1 MPVNTLHRYR
11 TPPAADTPRLPARFP
26 LLWLGQG
33 TSELGTAVST
43 LALPLVAALALHA
56 TPTQI
61 GWLGAAAVLPWLAAL
76 PVGVW
81 IDRRAT
87 RPVLVVA
94 DLVRAA
100 ATCLIPIAWL
110 FGFLSFPLLY
120 AIAAVLGLGQVFF
133 DTAWGSALP
142 RLVGQNALVAAHSRL
157 EATRSATGIAGPGLA
172 GLLVRGIGAAPALL
186 VDAASFLVSAV
197 TVARA
202 LPAGR
207 SEHTPP
213 REPMLQAIKAGL
225 AVVWRQPVL
234 RALVSQA
241 AIWNAV
247 NGATNALIVLY
258 ALEVLDLDAGGIGVL
273 FMIGGAGAV
282 LGAATVPVLLRR
294 FAFGRLYLVMVSAA
308 CAGFVLL
315 GGSVPMVAVGQL
327 LIGLGIAVTRVQAVS
342 LRQSVTPPHLL
353 ARTLAT
359 YRLLAFAAIPVGSV
373 LGGLAGARFGLRPAL
388 LVCAALSFT
397 ALLPLLLSP
406 VRNLRTLPKFT
417 EERS

>member
-1 MPVNTLHRYR
+1 M
-11 TPPAADTPRLPARFP
+11 AADTPRLPARFG

-33 TSELGTAVST
+33 SSELGSAVST

-61 GWLGAAAVLPWLAAL
+61 GWLGAATVLPWLVSL

-81 IDRRAT
+81 IDRRPT

-100 ATCLIPIAWL
+100 ATCLIPIAWY

-120 AIAAVLGLGQVFF
+120 AVAAVLGLGQVFF

-142 RLVGQNALVAAHSRL
+142 RLVGPAALVSAHSRL

-172 GLLVRGIGAAPALL
+172 GLLVRVAGAAPALFI
-186 VDAASFLVSAV
+186 DAASFLISAV
-197 TVARA
+197 TVTRA
-202 LPAGR
+202 LPAGPPD
-207 SEHTPP
+207 ETTPH
-213 REPMLQAIKAGL
+213 EPMLPAIKAGL
-225 AVVWRQPVL
+225 AVVWQQPLL

-247 NGATNALIVLY
+247 NGAANALFVLY
-258 ALEVLDLDAGGIGVL
+258 GLQVLGLDSGGIGIL
-273 FMIGGAGAV
+273 FMIGGV
-282 LGAATVPVLLRR
+282 GAAIGAAAVPVLLRR
-294 FAFGRLYLVMVSAA
+294 LPFGPLYLGMVIAA
-308 CAGFVLL
+308 CVGFLLL
-315 GGSVPMVAVGQL
+315 GGSLPLVAVGEL

-342 LRQSVTPPHLL
+342 LRQTVTPMHLL
-353 ARTLAT
+353 GRTLAT
-359 YRLLAFAAIPVGSV
+359 YRLVAFAAIPVGSV
-373 LGGLAGARFGLRPAL
+373 LGGVAGTWLGLRPAL
-388 LVCAALSFT
+388 FACAALAFT

-406 VRNLRTLPKFT
+406 LRSLRTLPKIT
-417 EERS
+417 EEGNRLC